1 MSEVR
6 LENVEFAWP
15 GGAPMA
21 FDVVARPGAFT
32 AVLGASGSGKS
43 TMLALVA
50 GFETPSRGR
59 VLIGNDDVT
68 DRPPWERPMSVL
80 FQDNNLFAHL
90 NAERNVALG
99 ATVALRP
106 APHDL
111 EVARVALAQVGLCGY
126 GKRMP
131 GTLSG
136 GERQRVALARALLRK
151 APVLLLDEPF
161 SGLGPGLRN
170 EMLALLC
177 ALKDENAMT
186 VLIVTHEP
194 GDALAL
200 DADVLFVDAGHV
212 VARGTAAALLGEGA
226 PAPVRR
232 WLGAMS

>member
-6 LENVEFAWP
+6 LDNVVFAWP
-15 GGAPMA
+15 GGKPML
-21 FDVVARPGAFT
+21 FDAQARPGAFT
-32 AVLGASGSGKS
+32 AILGASGSGKS
-43 TMLALVA
+43 TLLALVA
-50 GFETPSRGR
+50 GFETPSQGR
-59 VLIGNDDVT
+59 VLIGNEDVT
-68 DRPPWERPMSVL
+68 DRPPWKRPMSVL

-90 NAERNVALG
+90 DAERNVALG
-99 ATVALRP
+99 ITVALRP
-106 APHDL
+106 APSDL
-111 EVARVALAQVGLCGY
+111 EEARASLARVGLGGY

-161 SGLGPGLRN
+161 AGLGPGLRE
-170 EMLALLC
+170 EMLELLC
-177 ALKDENAMT
+177 DLQAQNMMT

-200 DADVLFVDAGHV
+200 DADVLFVESGHV
-212 VARGTAAALLGEGA
+212 VARGPANSLLGNDA

-232 WLGAMS
+232 WLGTT